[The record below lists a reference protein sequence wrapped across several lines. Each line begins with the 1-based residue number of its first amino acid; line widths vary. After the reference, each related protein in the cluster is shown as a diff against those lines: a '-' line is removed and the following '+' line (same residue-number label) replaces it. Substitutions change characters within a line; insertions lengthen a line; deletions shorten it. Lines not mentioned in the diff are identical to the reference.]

1 MSRNREKELKKSCKC
16 EQANRE
22 VSVCPLGL
30 TVEEKLLVLGDSLLE
45 HILQFTIINYIF
57 TAYCLESESL
67 ISQLK

>member
-1 MSRNREKELKKSCKC
+1 M
-16 EQANRE
+16 QANRE

-57 TAYCLESESL
+57 TAYCLESENL